1 MLPNVK
7 TGICK
12 LIGQLFQFLLC
23 EQKIPK
29 EGEREGYITESGSFN
44 DLPFQES
51 ASVDICKINSILYF
65 IILLGTAGK
74 DLYIVIFRK
83 HLSVRE
89 RIG

>member
-23 EQKIPK
+23 EQKIPE

-51 ASVDICKINSILYF
+51 ASVDICQINSILYF
-65 IILLGTAGK
+65 IISQ
-74 DLYIVIFRK
+74 Y
-83 HLSVRE
+83 
-89 RIG
+89 